1 MVALEIWLRE
11 GGLVMFLVGLILFAA
26 AVATAI
32 IGIVQNRHLVI
43 DVHAL
48 GQTWTMHAYWVL
60 VAGLIVA
67 VVGLFGLAIINR
79 GAERSRR
86 LRRERRALAR
96 ENRRLSKLAAHD
108 RDDIASKRAANAHP
122 AVDVQTPATAAATAA
137 STSEPDSYHD
147 QRRRWFTR
155 RAPSQH
161 ST

>member
-1 MVALEIWLRE
+1 
-11 GGLVMFLVGLILFAA
+11 MFLVGLILFAA
-26 AVATAI
+26 AAATAL
-32 IGIVQNRHLVI
+32 IGIVQNRNLVI

-67 VVGLFGLAIINR
+67 GVGLLGLAIINR

-96 ENRRLSKLAAHD
+96 ENRRLSKLAAD
-108 RDDIASKRAANAHP
+108 NRDDIASKRAANAYP
-122 AVDVQTPATAAATAA
+122 AVDVPAPDRPMPAAAA
-137 STSEPDSYHD
+137 STSQPDSYHD

-155 RAPSQH
+155 RAPSQQ

>member
-1 MVALEIWLRE
+1 
-11 GGLVMFLVGLILFAA
+11 MFLVGLILFAA
-26 AVATAI
+26 AVAAAI

-48 GQTWTMHAYWVL
+48 GQTWTMHAYWLL

-67 VVGLFGLAIINR
+67 VVGLLGLAIINR

-96 ENRRLSKLAAHD
+96 ENRRLSKLAAD
-108 RDDIASKRAANAHP
+108 NRGDISSKRAANAYP
-122 AVDVQTPATAAATAA
+122 VVDVPAPDRPMPAAAA
-137 STSEPDSYHD
+137 STSGPDSYHD
-147 QRRRWFTR
+147 QPHRWFTR
-155 RAPSQH
+155 RAPSRQ